1 MKHVWIICLAG
12 AIAMGQDRTHGRS
25 MTISQSGIV
34 ATSQTLASSAGAAVL
49 ARGGSAVDAAIAANA
64 VLGVVEPMMCG
75 IGGDLFVIH
84 AEGNSGK
91 LTGLNSSGLAPK
103 GLSIEYLQ
111 KIGHSSM
118 PAAGIHTVNV
128 PGAVAGWE
136 AMHKKFGKLPWKDL
150 FAPAIYY
157 ATKGFP
163 VTELIQWDWE
173 HGEGKLRANDN
184 ARAVFLPN
192 GRAPKEGE
200 IFRNP
205 GLAKA
210 YQLIAD
216 GGAKAFYQGPIR
228 DAILKTSKRFEGTLT
243 AADMAGF
250 APEWVEPI
258 ATEYR
263 GWKVFQL
270 PPNGQGIGTIEMLN
284 IMSAFNLPSMPADSA
299 EALHLK
305 IEAQKL
311 SFQDLR
317 RYNADPRMAKV
328 PVEGMLSKAYAV
340 ERAKSIDPSKANCD
354 TKPGDPGAFQTAKVG
369 HTIYMSAVDREGN
382 LVSWIQS
389 ISDLW
394 GSGIVVDDYGF
405 HLHDR
410 AGAFSFD
417 RQHPN
422 ALAPGKRPYHTIIPG
437 YMEKANMR
445 IGFGIMRGM
454 NQAQAQAQFV
464 SHIADHG
471 MNLQEALE
479 APRFNKMTLGGCDI
493 RIESRFSEAT
503 LDGLRK
509 LGHHPSVLGAYSGL
523 MGGGQAVGFD
533 TKTKVKFGASSPRKD
548 GSAVPEPE
556 QFWPVVPS
564 TSGKRTAN

>member
-1 MKHVWIICLAG
+1 
-12 AIAMGQDRTHGRS
+12 
-25 MTISQSGIV
+25 
-34 ATSQTLASSAGAAVL
+34 
-49 ARGGSAVDAAIAANA
+49 
-64 VLGVVEPMMCG
+64 
-75 IGGDLFVIH
+75 
-84 AEGNSGK
+84 
-91 LTGLNSSGLAPK
+91 
-103 GLSIEYLQ
+103 
-111 KIGHSSM
+111 
-118 PAAGIHTVNV
+118 
-128 PGAVAGWE
+128 
-136 AMHKKFGKLPWKDL
+136 
-150 FAPAIYY
+150 
-157 ATKGFP
+157 
-163 VTELIQWDWE
+163 
-173 HGEGKLRANDN
+173 
-184 ARAVFLPN
+184 
-192 GRAPKEGE
+192 
-200 IFRNP
+200 
-205 GLAKA
+205 
-210 YQLIAD
+210 
-216 GGAKAFYQGPIR
+216 
-228 DAILKTSKRFEGTLT
+228 
-243 AADMAGF
+243 
-250 APEWVEPI
+250 
-258 ATEYR
+258 
-263 GWKVFQL
+263 
-270 PPNGQGIGTIEMLN
+270 
-284 IMSAFNLPSMPADSA
+284 MPADSA

-340 ERAKSIDPSKANCD
+340 ERAKSIDPNKANCD
-354 TKPGDPGAFQTAKVG
+354 AKPGDPGAFQTAKVG

-556 QFWPVVPS
+556 QFWPVAPS